1 MSKSYMDCKK
11 NDCMKYEKD
20 DCLKYKKCDCKPKC
34 PKKLE
39 KELILACGTLGRSFD
54 LLDRTGQ
61 TLDLASVNID
71 LSGLISPIVKVDFST
86 TIEFQV
92 ETQAPGSADFL
103 DLDLEFILTRTCEDG
118 IEQELETYEF
128 VRDFNITQGSATLI
142 ARTTDPISFTF
153 CDCVNSCK
161 VGCCTYLMKVL
172 VVNID
177 QVPVQVARIDTS
189 FINAVAQGVK
199 AC

>member
-11 NDCMKYEKD
+11 NDCIKYEKD
-20 DCLKYKKCDCKPKC
+20 DCFKYKKCDCKPKC

-39 KELILACGTLGRSFD
+39 KELRLSCGIPGREFD
-54 LLDRTGQ
+54 LSDRTGE
-61 TLDLASVNID
+61 TLDLASVIVN
-71 LSGLISPIVKVDFST
+71 LEGLVAPIVKVDFST

-92 ETQAPGSADFL
+92 ETASPGSVDFL

-118 IEQELETYEF
+118 VEQELEVYEF
-128 VRDFNITQGSATLI
+128 VRDFNITQGTSTLLV
-142 ARTTDPISFTF
+142 RTTDPISFTF

>member
-11 NDCMKYEKD
+11 DDCMKYKKD
-20 DCLKYKKCDCKPKC
+20 DCFKYTKCDCKPKC
-34 PKKLE
+34 PKQLE
-39 KELILACGTLGRSFD
+39 KEIRLACGTRGREFD
-54 LLDRTGQ
+54 LSGRTGQ

-71 LSGLISPIVKVDFST
+71 LGGLICPIVKIDFST
-86 TIEFQV
+86 TIEFEV
-92 ETQAPGSADFL
+92 ETAAPGSADFL

-118 IEQELETYEF
+118 IEQELETYDF
-128 VRDFNITQGSATLI
+128 VRDFNITQGNATLI

-153 CDCVNSCK
+153 CDCVNSCQ
-161 VGCCTYLMKVL
+161 VGCCTYQMKVL

-177 QVPVQVARIDTS
+177 ELPVQVVRIDAS

>member
-1 MSKSYMDCKK
+1 MSESYMDCKK

-20 DCLKYKKCDCKPKC
+20 DCFKYKKCDCKPKC

-39 KELILACGTLGRSFD
+39 KDIILACGNRGREFD
-54 LLDRTGQ
+54 IFNSTGQ

-86 TIEFQV
+86 TIEFEV
-92 ETQAPGSADFL
+92 ETQAPGSAGFL

-118 IEQELETYEF
+118 IEQELEVYKF
-128 VRDFNITQGSATLI
+128 VRDFNITTGSAILI

-153 CDCVNSCK
+153 CDCVNTCTI
-161 VGCCTYLMKVL
+161 GCCTYLMKVL

-177 QVPVQVARIDTS
+177 QTPVQVARIDTS